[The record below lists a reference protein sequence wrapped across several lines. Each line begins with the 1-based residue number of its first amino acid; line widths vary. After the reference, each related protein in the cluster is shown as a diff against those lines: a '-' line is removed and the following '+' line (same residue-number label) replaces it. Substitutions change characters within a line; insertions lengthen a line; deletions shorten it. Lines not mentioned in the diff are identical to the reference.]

1 MESLEFIG
9 AIHCEAS
16 VMGLAIAARQP
27 DSDLPNG
34 IRESFEASCE
44 VNQELYF
51 ADTTNSTAMVS
62 SGSEGGVVTS

>member
-1 MESLEFIG
+1 
-9 AIHCEAS
+9 
-16 VMGLAIAARQP
+16 MGLAIAARQP